1 MEEKLENLK
10 KRIVLQKNTMESLKH
25 EKLTKKFIEKFIG
38 IMENIYE
45 DDMKIITEIEE
56 ELKNGK

>member
-1 MEEKLENLK
+1 MEGKLENLK
-10 KRIVLQKNTMESLKH
+10 KRIILQKNTMESLKH
-25 EKLTKKFIEKFIG
+25 EKLTKKFIEKFVG

>member
-25 EKLTKKFIEKFIG
+25 EKLTKKFIEKFVG

>member
-1 MEEKLENLK
+1 MEGKLENLK

-25 EKLTKKFIEKFIG
+25 EKLTKKFIEKFVD